1 MIITRRHRL
10 HRWDTDN
17 TDYTADTRIAM
28 LRHGKHSWDTDKTAG
43 TQFTQ
48 LIGHKFQRLNTDFT

>member
-48 LIGHKFQRLNTDFT
+48 LGHKF

>member
-10 HRWDTDN
+10 HGWDTDN

-48 LIGHKFQRLNTDFT
+48 LGHKF